1 MDILGPL
8 PKTQAGNKY
17 ILVIGDYFTKWRE
30 AFPMVN
36 MEALTV
42 AQIFVN
48 QFECHLVHLNIYIQI
63 KVRTLESCLLKETC
77 KLLGIK
83 KTRTTPYHPQSD
95 GMIER
100 FNRTLLTM
108 LSLAAAEDENH
119 CDVNLPMAY
128 R

>member
-1 MDILGPL
+1 MYILGPL

-48 QFECHLVHLNIYIQI
+48 QFECHFGSPQYLHTDQGQNF
-63 KVRTLESCLLKETC
+63 
-77 KLLGIK
+77 GI
-83 KTRTTPYHPQSD
+83 
-95 GMIER
+95 
-100 FNRTLLTM
+100 
-108 LSLAAAEDENH
+108 LSTQG
-119 CDVNLPMAY
+119 NL
-128 R
+128 